1 MTVMSSKKRLTAY
14 RKRLSS
20 LIDYFYLIPFATL
33 TIPFLFFP
41 FSQAFYYIFLEWDGF
56 GEKKFIGVQNF
67 IRMVEDRRF
76 IEALTAN
83 LIYVL
88 FFWALPIILGLLL
101 TVFLGRRTFTGQ
113 GILRVAMLTPLA
125 MTSVAIGIVFY
136 TIFSP
141 SGLINEILRLLN
153 VPMKIAWLGSTLTAR
168 LAIGLVGTWAMV
180 GFAFILFLSAFQRIP
195 TSYLEVADLEGATN
209 LQKLR
214 YVILPYLKPTI
225 IFVSLFSLI
234 GALGTTAYGIVS
246 SLTGGAYYTRPLAHY
261 GYAVAFVEYEVGYGA
276 SIIFIPAI
284 VGLIL
289 SYIIYRV
296 E

>member
-1 MTVMSSKKRLTAY
+1 MNVMSGPKSPYNY
-14 RKRLSS
+14 RKQFKNVIGYL
-20 LIDYFYLIPFATL
+20 YLIPFAVF
-33 TIPFLFFP
+33 TIPFLFYP

-56 GEKKFIGVQNF
+56 GEKKFIGIYNF
-67 IRMVEDRRF
+67 IRMLGDRRF
-76 IEALTAN
+76 IEALVAN
-83 LIYVL
+83 SFYII

-101 TVFLGRRTFTGQ
+101 TALVGRRSFLGQ
-113 GILRVAMLTPLA
+113 GIFRIAMLTPLA

-141 SGLINEILRLLN
+141 SGLLNEIARVLN
-153 VPMKIAWLGSTLTAR
+153 IPVKIAWLGSTPTAR
-168 LAIGLVGTWAMV
+168 LAVGLVGTWAII
-180 GFAFILFLSAFQRIP
+180 GFATILFISALQKIP
-195 TSYLEVADLEGATN
+195 ESFLEIAELEGATDF
-209 LQKLR
+209 QKLR
-214 YVILPYLKPTI
+214 YVIIPYLKHTI

-234 GALGTTAYGIVS
+234 GALGTTAYGIVA

-276 SIIFIPAI
+276 AIIFIPAV